1 MTFKITSEDDD
12 NFDFSGFPKLGRPFK
27 SGLPRDKYV
36 KYYLTADELKAF
48 EDLQKKV
55 SAIYQNEGYAFN
67 APEYF
72 RMFMKF
78 YDHPTILRLFFA
90 DYELQGIKKHDFD
103 SFDLYMKELKNRK
116 K

>member
-1 MTFKITSEDDD
+1 MTFKITTEDDD
-12 NFDFSGFPKLGRPFK
+12 FDFSNYPKLGRPFK
-27 SGLPRDKYV
+27 NGLPRDKYV
-36 KYYLTADELKAF
+36 KYYMTADELETLSK
-48 EDLQKKV
+48 LQQTVKE
-55 SAIYQNEGYAFN
+55 IYQKEGYAFN

-90 DYELQGIKKHDFD
+90 DYEFQGIKKHDFD
-103 SFDLYMKELKNRK
+103 SFDLYMKELKNLK